1 MGIIY
6 LKMYSLNKI
15 TDFLQVSPG
24 TADIEIS
31 LADNKNVLLTIP
43 KFNVEPNVIYTISI
57 VGYSTKDPKL
67 EAVILTN

>member
-1 MGIIY
+1 M
-6 LKMYSLNKI
+6 
-15 TDFLQVSPG
+15 QVSPG

-67 EAVILTN
+67 EAVILKIKTVYTIHLV

>member
-1 MGIIY
+1 M
-6 LKMYSLNKI
+6 
-15 TDFLQVSPG
+15 QVSPG

-67 EAVILTN
+67 EALILTN